1 MGHII
6 MGSIIG
12 IKPYQRQPISIEL
25 THGNLCVT
33 LLPDMTNEILEYT
46 NKTDKN
52 PFREWFFGL
61 EARAAAKVTTA
72 IVRLENGNTSN
83 VESVGSG
90 VYEYK
95 INFGPGYRIYFAYDG
110 KTIIILLAG
119 GTKKRQS
126 RDIQTAKVRWTDYK
140 ARK

>member
-1 MGHII
+1 
-6 MGSIIG
+6 
-12 IKPYQRQPISIEL
+12 
-25 THGNLCVT
+25 
-33 LLPDMTNEILEYT
+33 MTYEIVEYT
-46 NKTDKN
+46 NETDKN
-52 PFREWFFGL
+52 PFSEWFFGL

-72 IVRLENGNTSN
+72 IARLENGNTSN
-83 VESVGSG
+83 VESVGNG

-126 RDIQTAKVRWTDYK
+126 RDIQTAKARWTDYK